1 MSSNPL
7 YNAQPRLRP
16 GDPLREYRILRLVG
30 VGGMG
35 AVYEAEHEVL
45 GARVAVKEI
54 LFHPNELDTNA
65 YHRLEEAFLKEARL
79 LIRLDHRQ
87 LPVQGA
93 AIPRA
98 NNLFRE
104 GDYWYLVMEYMPGDT
119 LGDRLEKN
127 GRRPLPVEQ
136 VENWL
141 HQMLITLDY
150 LHHQEPPLIHRDIK
164 PSNLKVNEA
173 GRLVLLDFGIAKGG
187 IGGSAVTSMF
197 SPSVQFYTPHYSP
210 PEQIRGKGTDAR
222 TDLFAV
228 AATVY
233 YLLAGNSPPTAET
246 RSYAVIDAEPDPL
259 PLLNTINPNVPER
272 LARII
277 HSALSLKMED
287 RPQSAAAMRAMLVG
301 EMDIPPPALPPIIAT
316 PAPVIEPDVEDSV
329 PAVFPNV
336 SSTDPIVTPISRPNP
351 ISRPTPQEDEPA
363 TETEAAQP
371 MGDMWGAPVSVFDD
385 APASNKRA
393 FPWAMVLVGVVGILL
408 LGLVGFQLMRGG
420 SGGDDNP
427 NAPIIAGSNDPTAT
441 TAGNVIAVVETV
453 TVTTMAAPI
462 TNNSTPTGEGSSSGS
477 TTPNNGG
484 IVATSTRL
492 ATSTPLELPTATATA
507 TETPPAATATTFTG
521 ATATPRPTN
530 VVVVPSATPTTAIPP
545 TATRVQFSSV
555 ALAAPQNGE
564 SFSQGNSITLSWQ
577 VQTLGTS
584 DAYQVRI
591 WKQSVPNV
599 PEREFTTRSASVT
612 LSDLNPEAYFW
623 SVQIVGAN
631 GVVSGTTSETRTFF
645 ISGGGG
651 PPDDG
656 GDDGPVPNP
665 TAPPPQ

>member
-54 LFHPNELDTNA
+54 LFHPTELDTNA

-93 AIPRA
+93 SVPRA

-141 HQMLITLDY
+141 QQLLVTLDY
-150 LHHQEPPLIHRDIK
+150 LHHQTPPLIHRDIK
-164 PSNLKVNEA
+164 PSNLKVNES

-187 IGGSAVTSMF
+187 IGGSAITSMF

-228 AATVY
+228 AATMY
-233 YLLAGNSPPTAET
+233 YLLAGVSPPTAET

-259 PLLNTINPNVPER
+259 PLLHTINPEVPER
-272 LARII
+272 LARILNA
-277 HSALSLKMED
+277 ALSLKMEE
-287 RPQSAAAMRAMLVG
+287 RPQSAADMQAMLSG
-301 EMDIPPPALPPIIAT
+301 DMPIPEPAPMPIIAPPPAPPVASTPVVLPDI
-316 PAPVIEPDVEDSV
+316 
-329 PAVFPNV
+329 

-351 ISRPTPQEDEPA
+351 ISRPTPPEEPR
-363 TETEAAQP
+363 TETEEALPA
-371 MGDMWGAPVSVFDD
+371 GDLWGAPVAFEE
-385 APASNKRA
+385 ASALPTKRTL
-393 FPWAMVLVGVVGILL
+393 PWALLLVGVVGILL
-408 LGLVGFQLMRGG
+408 LALVGYQLFRGG
-420 SGGDDNP
+420 GGDDNP
-427 NAPIIAGSNDPTAT
+427 NAPVIAGGNDPTAT
-441 TAGNVIAVVETV
+441 SENAIAVVETA
-453 TVTTMAAPI
+453 TMTTMAAPI
-462 TNNSTPTGEGSSSGS
+462 SNNATSTETSGTTAPAATS
-477 TTPNNGG
+477 TAPNGG
-484 IVATSTRL
+484 AVVATSTRL
-492 ATSTPLELPTATATA
+492 ATSTPLAIPTATEEP
-507 TETPPAATATTFTG
+507 TETPAPTSTTGPTATL
-521 ATATPRPTN
+521 RPTT
-530 VVVVPSATPTTAIPP
+530 VIVPSSTPTTVIPP
-545 TATRVQFSSV
+545 TATRVQLGSV
-555 ALAAPQNGE
+555 TLVGPPNGE

-577 VQTLGTS
+577 TQSLS
-584 DAYQVRI
+584 ASESYQVRV
-591 WKQSVPNV
+591 WKQSVPNA
-599 PEREFTTRSASVT
+599 PEREFTTRSANVT
-612 LSDLNPEAYFW
+612 FSDLNPEAYLW

-631 GVVSGTTSETRTFF
+631 GVVSGTTSETRSFF

-656 GDDGPVPNP
+656 GGDPGPNP